1 MTLKMETL
9 KFPSRK
15 IRSSGHVH
23 NPTPQPHSHSGP
35 AKPQSKRESAETAR
49 SCTPRK
55 PPPPAFNLNPRHP
68 ACDSLRQRRPASSP
82 APMQPTC
89 ILPIQK
95 RYQEPVHVRV
105 VPWAQPHSPRTQH
118 AQVVGNVQRWV
129 WGAFCKNIGQ

>member
-1 MTLKMETL
+1 LTLKMETL

-23 NPTPQPHSHSGP
+23 NPTPQPHSHSDP

-68 ACDSLRQRRPASSP
+68 DSLRQRRPASSP

-89 ILPIQK
+89 ILLIQK